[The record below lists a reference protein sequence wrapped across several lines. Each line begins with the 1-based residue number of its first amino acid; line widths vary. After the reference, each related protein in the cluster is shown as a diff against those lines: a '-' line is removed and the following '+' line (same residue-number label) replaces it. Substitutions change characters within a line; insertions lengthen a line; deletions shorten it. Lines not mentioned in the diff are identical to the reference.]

1 MDRLSVIPEVFF
13 DMIARF
19 APGTVFLTGLTLAV
33 PDARRVVIGGLR
45 DPANLPPMSLFIP
58 LAVICAWA
66 AGFLLSVAS
75 HPIEILYSR
84 GVHAIWYQM
93 GDTLSR
99 KKYLFCAIEFCLGL
113 PVMLFARKRF
123 MYYQLDGS
131 TQAQV
136 KDKIKRVFH
145 CDHTEMPFWLCV
157 DYVRTYAPGPAASAV
172 VKSLAE
178 ATCARSLTLGF
189 LIIGFTTW
197 RYTSLVA
204 SIPAFA
210 LATIASAG
218 FSYYRGQVGHR
229 MLLSLLLA
237 PVQQEVDGA

>member
-33 PDARRVVIGGLR
+33 PDARRLVIDASG
-45 DPANLPPMSLFIP
+45 DSANLPPMSLLIP

-75 HPIEILYSR
+75 HLIESLYSW
-84 GVHAIWYQM
+84 GVHAVRYAM
-93 GDTLSR
+93 GDTLTPKQR
-99 KKYLFCAIEFCLGL
+99 LFCAIEFCLGL
-113 PVMLFARKRF
+113 PVMLFTCKQFVYYRF
-123 MYYQLDGS
+123 DSS
-131 TQAQV
+131 TQARV
-136 KDKIKRVFH
+136 KEKIKQVFG
-145 CDHTEMPFWLCV
+145 CDYRKMPFWLCL
-157 DYVRTYAPGPAASAV
+157 DYVRTHATGPAASAV

-189 LIIGFTTW
+189 LVIGFTAW
-197 RYTSLVA
+197 AYTSLVA

-218 FSYYRGQVGHR
+218 FSCYRVQVGHR
-229 MLLSLLLA
+229 MLLSLLFA
-237 PVQQEVDGA
+237 PTQQEVDGG